1 MADLHKAIRAIH
13 DNVVTVNGNSKTDII
28 ATDSSGNSVTIN
40 WTSVEAW
47 TDPDAYKIKRLA
59 SYPNLQRHIVKK
71 KLVEILQNGML
82 IRLLITK

>member
-40 WTSVEAW
+40 WTSV
-47 TDPDAYKIKRLA
+47 
-59 SYPNLQRHIVKK
+59 
-71 KLVEILQNGML
+71 
-82 IRLLITK
+82 